1 MPISDDDSGSE
12 IAGAVTSETDLF
24 NDALGMIGQ
33 NPIRMAGDGS
43 VSSNR
48 CNTFYTPLRKGLLRS
63 HRWNFAERRV
73 QLAQLSTGP
82 TFGYTYAYQLPADC
96 LRVWE
101 YNGAGVQ
108 TSGFIDY
115 YGLGTRYQPMFKVE
129 GKSLVSHDSQA
140 FVVYSHDINNP
151 SLWDALFYQVIVTWL
166 ASKLAA
172 SIPKNDTKADSLMKQ
187 AVNVLLPMAL
197 AADGQEGSTEP
208 FQADWLTWGRR

>member
-1 MPISDDDSGSE
+1 MPISDDDSGSD

-63 HRWNFAERRV
+63 HRWNFAERRI
-73 QLAQLSTGP
+73 QLAQISTGP

-115 YGLGTRYQPMFKVE
+115 YGLGTRHIPMFKVE

-140 FVVYSHDINNP
+140 FVVYSQDINNP

-172 SIPKNDTKADSLMKQ
+172 SIPKNDTKADALMKQ

-208 FQADWLTWGRR
+208 DPADALTWGRR